1 MWAFSS
7 LFFISHPIAQVNLLG
22 SPKVDLQVRVV
33 HGDCFLQP
41 KNSAEG
47 KAFTLGNGFKIVNRL
62 PFALVSR
69 IDSYLEIYNFPQR
82 SNILRIGQSSA
93 VEIRNH
99 YHLYFFQGSALFSK
113 RNTAKWK
120 FETDAT
126 QIDVI
131 GNGTWM
137 VETTVKKGFKIIL
150 LEGELQIT
158 NAKKSISLN
167 SGELLLVG
175 EKEGQISQKI
185 QIDLPLLFKT
195 CRLLNN
201 FESELPSKSRII
213 SAAQVQAL
221 RLKKRYE
228 AVVGG
233 VKDNKLQIWAIKKKK
248 SK

>member
-7 LFFISHPIAQVNLLG
+7 LFFNAQTIAQVHFLG
-22 SPKVDLQVRVV
+22 SLKESHQVRTV
-33 HGDCFLQP
+33 HGECFLQP
-41 KNSAEG
+41 KNSVDGE
-47 KAFTLGNGFKIVNRL
+47 AFPLGHGFKLANRF

-69 IDSYLEIYNFPQR
+69 INSYLEIYNFPQN

-93 VEIRNH
+93 IEIRNH

-113 RNTAKWK
+113 SNTANWK

-126 QIDVI
+126 QIDAT
-131 GNGTWM
+131 GKGTWLI
-137 VETTVKKGFKIIL
+137 ETTEKKGFKVIS

-158 NAKKSISLN
+158 NGSKSISLN

-175 EKEGQISQKI
+175 EKENQISQKI
-185 QIDLPLLFKT
+185 QIDLPLLIKT

-201 FESELPSKSRII
+201 FQSELPSKSRII

-233 VKDNKLQIWAIKKKK
+233 VKDNKLQIWAIKKKN
-248 SK
+248 SE

>member
-7 LFFISHPIAQVNLLG
+7 LFFNSQSIAQANFLDTPQEG
-22 SPKVDLQVRVV
+22 EKVRIV
-33 HGDCFLQP
+33 HGECFLQP
-41 KNSAEG
+41 KNSADGEAFPLG
-47 KAFTLGNGFKIVNRL
+47 KGFKLINRF

-69 IDSYLEIYNFPQR
+69 VDSYLEIYNFPQS

-93 VEIRNH
+93 IEIRSH
-99 YHLYFFQGSALFSK
+99 DHLYFFQGSALFSK
-113 RNTAKWK
+113 RITANWK

-126 QIDVI
+126 QINVT
-131 GNGTWM
+131 GNGTWLI
-137 VETTVKKGFKIIL
+137 ETTEKRGFKIIL
-150 LEGELQIT
+150 LEGELRIT
-158 NAKKSISLN
+158 NGTKSISLN
-167 SGELLLVG
+167 PGELLLVG
-175 EKEGQISQKI
+175 EKENQISQKI
-185 QIDLPLLFKT
+185 QIDLPLLINT

-201 FESELPSKSRII
+201 FQSELPSKSRII

-233 VKDNKLQIWAIKKKK
+233 VKDNKLQIWAIKKKN